1 MKIRIG
7 TRKSKLALWQA
18 NYVASQ
24 LKKHF
29 PDIEIELVKI
39 TTKVDKI
46 LDVPLAK
53 VGGKGLF
60 VKEIEEAML
69 RNEIDIAVHS
79 LKDVPTYFPEGLGLV
94 AITERE
100 DPRDAFLSVKYNS
113 IEEMPEGAVLGTSSL
128 RRKAQILE
136 KRKDL
141 VIKDLRGNVDTR
153 IRKLEEGQYDGI
165 ILAYAGLKRLG
176 LENKVKQI
184 FEPDYMI
191 PAVAQGFLG
200 IEARLDDEETKRIV
214 SVLNHRESELRA
226 KAERAFLKT
235 LEGGCQVP
243 LAGYAE
249 IIDGIL
255 KITGFVSDL
264 EGKRVFKDTVEG
276 KPEDAES
283 LGETLAK
290 KLLEAGAKEVLE
302 EIYRG
307 NC

>member
-39 TTKVDKI
+39 TTKGDKI

-100 DPRDAFLSVKYNS
+100 DPRDAFLSVKYSS

-249 IIDGIL
+249 IIDGVL

-276 KPEDAES
+276 NPEDAES
-283 LGETLAK
+283 LGETLANR
-290 KLLEAGAKEVLE
+290 LLEAGAKEVLE

-307 NC
+307 SC